1 MRRIALFLF
10 PLLLLACS
18 KDKEQPRVQLK
29 VNYTSGFYKGCFRI
43 VVKDSATQD
52 VLDDQTVSPNR
63 ARDEAGEGAFV
74 NVGVFQREGW
84 SKKVQATVSAHEFS
98 CDKDTEGLLKG
109 KQVGDAA
116 TVELDF
122 PGEGLGATRDLT
134 FTTPDPDHDGYLS
147 AANGGTDCDD
157 TDEMRNPSQQ
167 EICDDKDNNCAGG
180 VDEGLPKVPMFRDGD
195 GDGVGG
201 EAIQHCVPAEGVRG
215 YATVGGDCKDD
226 DADIAPGKADI
237 CDDKDNNCNG
247 DTDEND
253 DKKWY
258 LDNDGDGVPEGP
270 AHVVRCTSPG
280 PKYMKYPSGPPFD
293 CDDADARRAPN
304 KQELCDGIDNNCA
317 SDNGV
322 AIDETFPTKGSSCA
336 QGCGTIQ
343 CASETSVACNAPEPD
358 LYYQDQDGD
367 GDGVATVIPDVN
379 PKIVCQGELP
389 PASGYALGQDGD
401 CDDRD
406 SARSSIQAELCD
418 GIDNNCSNGV
428 ADEPASCGGT
438 LKQVASHHLSSD
450 NQQWN
455 TVSVHASG
463 YPVWVAGENGKLAV
477 RRSASAK
484 FESFSFGDPATP
496 APTDGSLA
504 IRPNNCGDI
513 DWRVSWM
520 DSSGRVFLGG
530 ASGTLAV
537 HNGTADPCAL
547 GGTGQS
553 AVVTGLVGFG
563 TTGDPV
569 LYVTDSTGRIFRWI
583 LGGAVTE
590 LEDNA
595 VNYYGLH
602 GLREEFLLAVGGT
615 TGSGSGQR
623 FRSYAVTPG
632 GAATPTSGVHSSNVE
647 GNARAVWMGTDN
659 KACAVGENGAVWR
672 WNGGTPW
679 TRVEP
684 PGGPVTSSFS
694 SVVMRYDAENA
705 QNPLNEHCYMVD
717 SSTNGRLRRLT
728 PSGTWGSGPD
738 LQTNARLH
746 DLAIAPTGDVWV
758 VGEGGR
764 VFHYPEP

>member
-10 PLLLLACS
+10 PLLLVACS
-18 KDKEQPRVQLK
+18 KDKEQANVAIDINYDSNFKTGCIVMEAVDAANADNVLTNSFDGEKLANQSPPLK
-29 VNYTSGFYKGCFRI
+29 L
-43 VVKDSATQD
+43 A
-52 VLDDQTVSPNR
+52 VLL
-63 ARDEAGEGAFV
+63 
-74 NVGVFQREGW
+74 REGW
-84 SKKVQATVSAHEFS
+84 GTDVRVTVRAHEQS
-98 CDKDTEGLLKG
+98 CGG
-109 KQVGDAA
+109 KQVDEQSLVVDLSGTGAKPKR
-116 TVELDF
+116 TVEL
-122 PGEGLGATRDLT
+122 E
-134 FTTPDPDHDGYLS
+134 TPDADGDGFVAVS
-147 AANGGTDCDD
+147 SEAGKGGTDCDD
-157 TDEMRNPSQQ
+157 GDAMRNPSQQ
-167 EICDDKDNNCAGG
+167 EVCDDKDNNCAGG
-180 VDEGLPKVPMFRDGD
+180 ADEGLPLVAMFRDVD

-201 EAIQHCVPAEGVRG
+201 EAIQHCVPVAGVSG
-215 YATVGGDCKDD
+215 YAMAGGDCKDND
-226 DADIAPGKADI
+226 PEVAPGKTEL
-237 CDDKDNNCNG
+237 CDEKDNNCDG
-247 DTDEND
+247 TTDEGH

-258 LDNDGDGVPEGP
+258 LDDDGDGVPQGP
-270 AHVVRCTSPG
+270 AFTSQCTSPG

-358 LYYQDQDGD
+358 LYYQDLDGD

-379 PKIVCQGELP
+379 PKIVCQGEPP

-428 ADEPASCGGT
+428 ADEPASCGGS

-463 YPVWVAGENGKLAV
+463 YPVWVAGEDGKLAV

-504 IRPNNCGDI
+504 IHPNNCGDV
-513 DWRVSWM
+513 DWRVSWV

-530 ASGTLAV
+530 AAGALAV
-537 HNGTADPCAL
+537 HNGTTDACAV

-553 AVVTGLVGFG
+553 AGITGLVGFG
-563 TTGDPV
+563 ATGDPV

-583 LGGAVTE
+583 LGGTVSE
-590 LEDNA
+590 LEDNSA
-595 VNYYGLH
+595 NFYGLH
-602 GLREEFLLAVGGT
+602 GFREELLLAVGGS
-615 TGSGSGQR
+615 TGGGSGQR

-632 GAATPTSGVHSSNVE
+632 GAATSTNGVHSMNVD

-659 KACAVGENGAVWR
+659 KACAVGDNGAVWR

-684 PGGPVTSSFS
+684 PGGAVTSSFS
-694 SVVMRYDAENA
+694 SVVMRYDAQNA

-717 SSTNGRLRRLT
+717 SSTSGRLRRLT
-728 PSGTWGSGPD
+728 PSDTWGSGPD
-738 LQTNARLH
+738 LQANARLH
-746 DLAIAPTGDVWV
+746 DLAIAPTGDVWI